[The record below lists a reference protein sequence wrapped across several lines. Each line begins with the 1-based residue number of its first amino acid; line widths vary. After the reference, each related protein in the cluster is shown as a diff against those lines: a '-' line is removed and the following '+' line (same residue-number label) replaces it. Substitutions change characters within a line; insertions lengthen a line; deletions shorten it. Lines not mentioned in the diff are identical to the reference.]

1 MTGETNRTKER
12 KWEGD
17 APPGG
22 PGKALCAEAPAEGA
36 RGQPGPRRAGWAQAP
51 AANAGGGLCGIK
63 PALGGFCGEGCL
75 THKNALG
82 GPGRARRCRRDD
94 RPGGAPA
101 GQTQDSWAPA
111 DLRTAV
117 QYRPLKTSSDSTGDG
132 SRRRTGP
139 RAGAVAVRPSVHG
152 VDAAP
157 GGGFQN
163 VRRGLPL
170 SGRASPPLLC

>member
-1 MTGETNRTKER
+1 MTGETNPTKER

-36 RGQPGPRRAGWAQAP
+36 RGQPGPRRVGSAQAP

-82 GPGRARRCRRDD
+82 GPGRARR
-94 RPGGAPA
+94 
-101 GQTQDSWAPA
+101 
-111 DLRTAV
+111 
-117 QYRPLKTSSDSTGDG
+117 
-132 SRRRTGP
+132 
-139 RAGAVAVRPSVHG
+139 
-152 VDAAP
+152 
-157 GGGFQN
+157 
-163 VRRGLPL
+163 
-170 SGRASPPLLC
+170 